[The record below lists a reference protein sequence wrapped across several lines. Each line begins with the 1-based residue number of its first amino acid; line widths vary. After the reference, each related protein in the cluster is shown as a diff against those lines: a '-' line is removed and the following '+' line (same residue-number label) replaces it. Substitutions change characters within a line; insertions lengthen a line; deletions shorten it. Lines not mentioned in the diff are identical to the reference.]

1 MMGVALD
8 EQAWQLAEPPVRE
21 LLAPVELYGTE
32 KGWKTLG
39 SLQKA
44 DAVRMRDAIPQA
56 VRDIYSHWLE
66 RRMPQ
71 ARPMRAA
78 SRKVGRNEPCPCGS
92 GKKYKHCCLQ

>member
-1 MMGVALD
+1 
-8 EQAWQLAEPPVRE
+8 
-21 LLAPVELYGTE
+21 
-32 KGWKTLG
+32 
-39 SLQKA
+39 
-44 DAVRMRDAIPQA
+44 MRDAIPQA

-92 GKKYKHCCLQ
+92 GKKYKHCCRNKVDAESPRTRACQAAASAATRLTHYATEDSTGDAPAL